1 MFYGLKLFE
10 DDFIFVYTSE
20 IGGRKKHLEV
30 LAKVQARNQRAQTR
44 AVSMA
49 INCWREEGS
58 GRHLHKVGW

>member
-1 MFYGLKLFE
+1 VFYGLKLFE

-49 INCWREEGS
+49 INC
-58 GRHLHKVGW
+58 